1 MKLKQISRKTVA
13 LVLSVLMILSTLS
26 VGIISTNA
34 AYISQQESGTD
45 FASGEYIYLK
55 NFNPSG
61 WGSPWIQSS
70 GYYWAHLWNSTS
82 SASNDIKFSLY
93 SGTANTAGAIYRAK
107 ITTAGTYDKV
117 IFTRC
122 NSSTSPWTD
131 EWNRSGEISL
141 TSGRNMF
148 YGWDVNGTSMT
159 QEYYAVKP
167 ASVTASVTNA
177 NSGTGTQSDPYLVTA
192 GASFTV
198 KLTATKDD
206 PGMTGFGWNINST
219 SSKASSSTTSTYT
232 KSYTASSTAD
242 TTTQYIGY
250 AWCYKNSTSTYS
262 SSYATSSTIY
272 VKTVAANVDYY
283 IAGSSGFVNGSAWT
297 LKQTADK
304 LTKNDDGTY
313 SITYSGRAKG
323 DHLFKLTD
331 DTNWYDYYDL
341 TSITGT
347 GEGLTVTNADDGNGG
362 NNIKITLASKSDV
375 TIKYNPSA
383 NTITISAT
391 AITHNVTFSQPSNGT
406 IKVNNS
412 TTSPQTVAE
421 GESYTVTLT
430 PNTGYEVDT
439 FTVGG
444 TDKKSSLSNNT
455 YTGTMGTSNVAIAAT
470 FKKTDYTL
478 TKADTTNGSFTLSA
492 TTAQYG
498 DTVTVNLTPNTGYKV
513 SSVKYGSSNATKVSD
528 TQYKFT
534 MPAANTTVTV
544 TFAPIDYAVTTSV
557 SPTGSGSISV
567 TKNSTS
573 VTTYNI
579 GDTLKFTATPNAG
592 YEFVS
597 ITVKYSDNTTDTL
610 TNGATKTISKT
621 GGITVTANF
630 KEKTKHNITTNYDSS
645 MGSLGV
651 DKSSTYEGDT
661 VTITASPKSGYKLVS
676 VSAKGADGTV
686 LTVSGNKFT
695 MPAQAVTVTATFE
708 AYQNHNVTVK
718 SGITGGSVSV
728 SPTSAIYGTTITVTV
743 TPDEGY
749 TCTGV
754 TAGSQTV
761 TKSSD
766 TTYTFKMP
774 DSNVT
779 VSATFEVSK
788 ARDIY
793 VAGRFYANG
802 SWLNG
807 GTYNAEIADANFKFK
822 RVGKS
827 EIYRFDTGETIKTLS
842 NIAYSNEYC
851 YFRFY
856 ETTDSVNKQFGSSTT
871 DYNLLLTGD
880 DAGVQK
886 ELSINGKNLKFNDGS
901 NTSTKTVV
909 LYLDCTG
916 TKAGEAPKFYFKLE
930 DLFTVTMDQG
940 AVPSSVTSGTRGQ
953 SGLDGDTSVT
963 SVRHGYDDLTVE
975 FDTQVTQTTD
985 CNVSGYNY
993 QVYGYSILITKKDGT
1008 KTVASVTDVSSMG
1021 KGKYSASYTFSKDV
1035 ASAVVTPIY
1044 SRTEAYLEA
1053 VGRGPLHDVFLI
1065 MTPGSNKLN
1074 NTYEPNYYTWRS
1086 GSDDYN
1092 PEGQYGN
1099 GKEYTA
1105 SDYYEYGGQKMLYIG
1120 NNTYMCKTESS
1131 LTGILFDARGNSK
1144 DTSVTKTCG
1153 YQTFDYDEFRKLL
1166 DLGYDNVTFEI
1177 KDGVSNG
1184 INKTIADN
1192 QATAT
1197 CLGNSYSTSVITSSS
1212 MNDTVRNGQ
1221 FELDTNIE
1229 GYYIDVFGDRLTDSS
1244 GNYIHKDDISGTT
1257 TSAKLTNLLKK
1268 IGATSGSE
1276 LYGARYGWY
1285 SESGNG
1291 NSSTRNSQYN
1301 MDYCIRTYFM
1311 DFNETNIN
1319 IAQMVSGYGQI
1330 EGGHGPLSTASQTNA
1345 AYMKAKGSTMYY
1357 YTGSSGKYA
1366 FSTGNEFL
1374 PTKYRG
1380 VPYLVSYMAQTSS
1393 RASTQ
1398 DVDQQDGHSR
1408 VDGKWYYQ
1416 AAKPQLTVKAKAGLM
1431 DADGNLVMNGTKIK
1445 EQGSTVGTGYVNG
1458 AAEAVVEQGDKC
1470 TLTATPAKGYTF
1482 VGFYSETGDS
1492 ITSTP
1497 TVGSAATY
1505 FAVFQK
1511 IPSGS
1516 VSLTNTL
1523 YRFDN
1528 PANGGGNGS
1537 LGVKLVI
1544 EHSDGTTN
1552 TYTGT
1557 SSTSAQ
1563 IIDGDKLTWIVTGK
1577 ASGADEFIAFRQA
1590 EEQSDGTI
1598 YYSALDDP
1606 DKLSYDSS
1614 TNTWTYT
1621 SSQIVWDW
1629 TKQNQGTEDDK
1640 SASIDVY
1647 TDFRK
1652 VSVMAT
1658 LEYKYKNR
1666 FDEWRTYTVKN
1677 VELSTEE
1684 IENGY
1689 IPSNETIA
1697 KHAPAIDEVFQSCTW
1712 NVSQAGKLETGK
1724 SYALLTAEQEL
1735 KTFWYRIDNGG
1746 ASIEGNRVPYNTMI
1760 TLDAP
1765 DRDSEGKVFAYW
1777 RQYKCDESGNITGD
1791 PEIFSFEKYEQVRVT
1806 FNRYFEA
1813 VYSDEA
1819 NPTFI
1824 TNLQDAVY
1832 TREKYTDESGNTKD
1846 YIYTDFLMQ
1855 FETSVKGLEMK
1866 DFVNGTG
1873 DAGKY
1878 ATNVKFG
1885 IILERDMNYSGYTGS
1900 GDITAP
1906 TTDTDI
1912 LKTTVTDYAKN
1923 LTSGGTANGWSSTT
1937 DKTKPQYNYYYH
1949 FFDYTDRADQL
1960 TDKGRIDGYFKYE
1973 NTAEN
1978 RAKVFNAY
1986 TYIIYHDVVAD
1997 TDVVILS
2004 TPRVMNMYAIG
2015 IKDDGTTSST

>member
-34 AYISQQESGTD
+34 AYIAQQESGTD

-107 ITTAGTYDKV
+107 ITSAGSYDKV

-148 YGWDVNGTSMT
+148 YGWAVDGTSMT

-177 NSGTGTQSDPYLVTA
+177 NSGSGTQSDPYLVTA

-232 KSYTASSTAD
+232 KSYTAPSTAD

-341 TSITGT
+341 TSITG
-347 GEGLTVTNADDGNGG
+347 EGLTVTNADDGSGG
-362 NNIKITLASKSDV
+362 NNIKITLSSKSDV

-406 IKVNNS
+406 VKVNNS

-421 GESYTVTLT
+421 DESYTVTLT

-444 TDKKSSLSNNT
+444 TDKKSSLSNNA
-455 YTGTMGTSNVAIAAT
+455 YTGTMGTSNVAIVAT

-478 TKADTTNGSFTLSA
+478 TKAAATNGSFTLSA

-498 DTVTVNLTPNTGYKV
+498 DTVYVNLTPNTGYKV
-513 SSVKYGSSNATKVSD
+513 ASVKYGSSNATKVSD

-557 SPTGSGSISV
+557 SPTDSGSISV

-630 KEKTKHNITTNYDSS
+630 KEKTKYSITASSNDTN
-645 MGSLGV
+645 MGTVTVSPT
-651 DKSSTYEGDT
+651 STYEGDT
-661 VTITASPKSGYKLVS
+661 VTISTTAKTGYKLVS
-676 VSAKGADGTV
+676 VSAKGADGNA
-686 LTVSGNKFT
+686 LTVTNNTFK

-708 AYQNHNVTVK
+708 AYQSHNVTVA
-718 SGITGGSVSV
+718 SGITGGTVSV
-728 SPTSAIYGTTITVTV
+728 SKTSAIYGDTVKITTS
-743 TPDEGY
+743 PEEGFV
-749 TCTGV
+749 C
-754 TAGSQTV
+754 
-761 TKSSD
+761 KSVSAK
-766 TTYTFKMP
+766 TTDGKSLTLTNSTFKMP
-774 DSNVT
+774 DQDVI
-779 VSATFEVSK
+779 VSATFEVTQT
-788 ARDIY
+788 RNFY
-793 VAGRFYANG
+793 VTGRFPVKNESG
-802 SWLNG
+802 IIEWNDLSSSSNWN
-807 GTYNAEIADANFKFK
+807 TTSTKFPFT
-822 RVGKS
+822 RVGNSYTYKL
-827 EIYRFDTGETIKTLS
+827 ETNLTIKEISELK
-842 NIAYSNEYC
+842 YSDQST
-851 YFRFY
+851 YFRFFENTGGVSSEY
-856 ETTDSVNKQFGSSTT
+856 AVSTNTDLKASNAGTKYQTVKSASS
-871 DYNLLLTGD
+871 NFL
-880 DAGVQK
+880 
-886 ELSINGKNLKFNDGS
+886 FNDTAS
-901 NTSTKTVV
+901 TSTEPVV
-909 LYLDCTG
+909 LYLDASTD
-916 TKAGEAPKFYFKLE
+916 APEFYFKLE
-930 DLFTVTMDQG
+930 APVAKFTVNMEQGVSNRGSSYLDGNTSLTTVKHTYDDPAVLFT
-940 AVPSSVTSGTRGQ
+940 TSALTGYKVFGYQIKMT
-953 SGLDGDTSVT
+953 LNDGK
-963 SVRHGYDDLTVE
+963 TVLAS
-975 FDTQVTQTTD
+975 TTD
-985 CNVSGYNY
+985 ISMLPGNKY
-993 QVYGYSILITKKDGT
+993 Q
-1008 KTVASVTDVSSMG
+1008 
-1021 KGKYSASYTFSKDV
+1021 ASYTFPDNV
-1035 ASAVVTPIY
+1035 MSATVTPVFA
-1044 SRTEAYLEA
+1044 SSTAELTTVYLK
-1053 VGRGPLHDVFLI
+1053 
-1065 MTPGSNKLN
+1065 MKPGDNDLN
-1074 NTYEPNYYTWRS
+1074 NVYEPCYYTWVTDS
-1086 GSDDYN
+1086 TGATTKK
-1092 PEGQYGN
+1092 PEG
-1099 GKEYTA
+1099 
-1105 SDYYEYGGQKMLYIG
+1105 DWPGQKLLYIG
-1120 NNTYMCKTESS
+1120 NDTYMAMAETAVS
-1131 LTGILFDARGNSK
+1131 GIVFNNPADDGK
-1144 DTSVTKTCG
+1144 
-1153 YQTFDYDEFRKLL
+1153 YQTYDYDEFVKLNK
-1166 DLGYDNVTFEI
+1166 LGYKQVTFEL
-1177 KDGVSNG
+1177 KKGTKTG
-1184 INKTIADN
+1184 LNKTIADN
-1192 QATAT
+1192 QARAT
-1197 CLGNSYSTSVITSSS
+1197 CQDTAYSTSVITSSS
-1212 MNDTVRNGQ
+1212 MNTTVRDGQ

-1229 GYYIDVFGDRLTDSS
+1229 GYYIDVFGDRLVGTD
-1244 GNYIHKDDISGTT
+1244 GRFIHQDDITGTT
-1257 TSAKLTNLLKK
+1257 TTSKLNQILAKLGK
-1268 IGATSGSE
+1268 TSGAE

-1285 SESGNG
+1285 SEDSRATGN
-1291 NSSTRNSQYN
+1291 RNASYD
-1301 MDYCIRTYFM
+1301 MEYCIRAYFM
-1311 DFNETNIN
+1311 DFDETKIN
-1319 IAQMVSGYGQI
+1319 VAQLVSGYGQI
-1330 EGGHGPLSTASQTNA
+1330 EGGHGPLSGSNQTNA
-1345 AYMKAKGSTMYY
+1345 QYMNSQGNAMKYY
-1357 YTGSSGKYA
+1357 VGTNTTKT
-1366 FSTGNEFL
+1366 FSTGNEVL
-1374 PTKYRG
+1374 GTKYRG
-1380 VPYLVSYMAQTSS
+1380 VPYLVSYMARTDTRATDYDVEQT
-1393 RASTQ
+1393 
-1398 DVDQQDGHSR
+1398 DGHNR

-1416 AAKPQLTVKAKAGLM
+1416 AEKPQLTVKAKAGLM
-1431 DADGNLVMNGTKIK
+1431 NEDGTIVMTDGKIT
-1445 EQGSTVGTGYVNG
+1445 EQPDTIGTGYVNG
-1458 AAEAVVEQGDKC
+1458 ASEAVVPQGDTC
-1470 TLTATPAKGYTF
+1470 TLSGTPANGYKL
-1482 VGFYSETGDS
+1482 VGFYSESGELLPS
-1492 ITSTP
+1492 STP
-1497 TVGSAATY
+1497 VVGSSATY
-1505 FAVFQK
+1505 FAVFQAL
-1511 IPSGS
+1511 PAGT
-1516 VSLTNTL
+1516 VTLTNTI

-1528 PANGGGNGS
+1528 PTHSGGSGS
-1537 LGVKLVI
+1537 LGVKLIVTPYNA
-1544 EHSDGTTN
+1544 SSGTYGDPV
-1552 TYTGT
+1552 TYTG
-1557 SSTSAQ
+1557 SSSVTAS
-1563 IIDGDKLTWIVTGK
+1563 ISDNDKLQWVITGK
-1577 ASGADEFIAFRQA
+1577 ASGADEFIAFRQP
-1590 EEQSDGTI
+1590 EQQADGTV
-1598 YYSALDDP
+1598 YYAALDDP
-1606 DKLSYDSS
+1606 DCLSGDSS
-1614 TNTWTYT
+1614 SATYT
-1621 SSQIVWDW
+1621 SYEIIWNW
-1629 TKQNQGTEDDK
+1629 AKQDTSGNKKLVINEY
-1640 SASIDVY
+1640 S
-1647 TDFRK
+1647 DFRK

-1746 ASIEGNRVPYNTMI
+1746 ASIEGNKVPYNTMI

-1765 DRDSEGKVFAYW
+1765 DRDSKGNVFAYW
-1777 RQYKCDESGNITGD
+1777 RQYKCDDSGNITGD

-1813 VYSDEA
+1813 VYNDED

-1855 FETSVKGLEMK
+1855 FETAVKGLEMK
-1866 DFVNGTG
+1866 DFVNGTA
-1873 DAGKY
+1873 DAQKI

-1885 IILERDMNYSGYTGS
+1885 IILERDMNYSGYSGS

-1906 TTDTDI
+1906 TTDTEI
-1912 LKTTVTDYAKN
+1912 LKATVTDYAKN
-1923 LTSGGTANGWSSTT
+1923 LTAGSTANGWSSTS

-1949 FFDYTDRADQL
+1949 FFDYTDRANQL
-1960 TDKGRIDGYFKYE
+1960 TDKGRIDGYFRYE

-1978 RAKVFNAY
+1978 RAKVYNVY

-2004 TPRVMNMYAIG
+2004 TPKVMNMYDIG
-2015 IKDDGTTSST
+2015 IKDDGTTAN